1 MNGLLVL
8 LDKRAERYTVSADI
22 VRFWV
27 DYEDV
32 PGDIIRSV
40 ILEFEES
47 ECGFT
52 NIRIKASDNREVYN
66 RVCESYLHHPGVI
79 DLRGLNI
86 DDIEEN

>member
-8 LDKRAERYTVSADI
+8 LDRRAERYNVSADI
-22 VRFWV
+22 LRFWV
-27 DYEDV
+27 DYKDV

-47 ECGFT
+47 EYGFT
-52 NIRIKASDNREVYN
+52 NIRIKASDYREVYN